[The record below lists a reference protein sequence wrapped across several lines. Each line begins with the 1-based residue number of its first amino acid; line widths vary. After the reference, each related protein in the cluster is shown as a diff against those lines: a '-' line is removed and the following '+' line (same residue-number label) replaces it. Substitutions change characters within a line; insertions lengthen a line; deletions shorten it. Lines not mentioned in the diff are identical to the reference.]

1 MIFFTS
7 LSTQYQID
15 LERPPILKISHRLQS
30 WTIIGDILIAEN
42 VYLICLA
49 IVRIIHMVK
58 HPYPNAIQG
67 LYQNN
72 TYITY
77 H

>member
-1 MIFFTS
+1 M
-7 LSTQYQID
+7 
-15 LERPPILKISHRLQS
+15 
-30 WTIIGDILIAEN
+30 GDILIAEN

-67 LYQNN
+67 LDQNN